1 MKRCLVVDDFP
12 VIRKVAKTLLNSIGY
27 EVVEAESGAAGIA
40 SCTDQMPDAI
50 LLDWDLPDMS
60 GFDFLVAFNRDF
72 QSARRPHIVYATT
85 ENDPLDI
92 ARAISTGANKY
103 ITVPFERDS
112 IENCFLRIEAAA

>member
-1 MKRCLVVDDFP
+1 MKRCLAIDDSS
-12 VIRKVAKTLLNSIGY
+12 VIRKVARTLLNSIGY
-27 EVVEAESGAAGIA
+27 EVVEAETGAEGIA
-40 SCTDQMPDAI
+40 SCAERMPDAI

-72 QSARRPHIVYATT
+72 PTGPRPYIVYATT

-103 ITVPFERDS
+103 ITVPFDRAA
-112 IENCFLRIEAAA
+112 IEACFLRAEVAA